1 MTEGI
6 PRARKVTFEDFRSR
20 SPLMRNEI
28 EKARRAA
35 RSDVSMLIL
44 GETGTGKTQLASAI
58 HHASGRQE
66 QPFVNCS
73 VLPASLLESELFGH
87 ERGAF
92 TSAERERRG
101 KFELAHR
108 GTLFLDEIGNMSA
121 GAQAKILRAVED
133 KQFERVGGEKTIEAD
148 VRILAATNV
157 SEDQL
162 KGAVGFRK
170 DLFYRLAEEVITI
183 PPLRERKED
192 IELLVNHFVQ
202 VFNEELGASIQGM
215 SDATMSYM
223 YRYEWPGN
231 LRELRNVIRRGVIH
245 SNRDLIW
252 LEDLQ
257 FAPKLGE
264 DLESEE
270 LAEKQHRIRTLEK
283 EVERLERDQ
292 EETEESLALEIVV
305 RNHIR
310 RVLELTEGNKKKAS
324 ELLGISRPT
333 LDRKL
338 KKFEMI

>member
-1 MTEGI
+1 MTEGVS
-6 PRARKVTFEDFRSR
+6 RAREVTFEDFRSR
-20 SPLMRNEI
+20 SPLMRDAI
-28 EKARRAA
+28 ERARRAA
-35 RSDVSMLIL
+35 QSDVSMLIL

-58 HHASGRQE
+58 HHASARRE
-66 QPFVNCS
+66 NPFVNCS

-101 KFELAHR
+101 KFELADR
-108 GTLFLDEIGNMSA
+108 GTLFLDEIGNMA
-121 GAQAKILRAVED
+121 PGAQAKILRAVED
-133 KQFERVGGEKTIEAD
+133 KQFERVGGEKTIKAD

-157 SEDQL
+157 SLDQL
-162 KGAVGFRK
+162 SGGEGFRQ
-170 DLFYRLAEEVITI
+170 DLFYRLAEVIIEI

-202 VFNEELGASIQGM
+202 VFNEELGTSVQGM

-231 LRELRNVIRRGVIH
+231 LRELRNVIRRGMIH
-245 SNRDLIW
+245 SNRELIW

-264 DLESEE
+264 VFE
-270 LAEKQHRIRTLEK
+270 
-283 EVERLERDQ
+283 
-292 EETEESLALEIVV
+292 EETEESLLLEVVV
-305 RNHIR
+305 RNHIQK
-310 RVLELTEGNKKKAS
+310 VLELTEGNKKKAS

-338 KKFEMI
+338 KKYTMI

>member
-1 MTEGI
+1 
-6 PRARKVTFEDFRSR
+6 
-20 SPLMRNEI
+20 MRDAI
-28 EKARRAA
+28 ERARRAA
-35 RSDVSMLIL
+35 QSDVSMLIL

-58 HHASGRQE
+58 HHASARRE
-66 QPFVNCS
+66 NPFVNCS

-101 KFELAHR
+101 KFELADR
-108 GTLFLDEIGNMSA
+108 GTLFLDEIGNMA
-121 GAQAKILRAVED
+121 PGAQAKILRAVED
-133 KQFERVGGEKTIEAD
+133 KQFERVGGEKTIKAD

-157 SEDQL
+157 SLDQL
-162 KGAVGFRK
+162 SGGEGFRQ
-170 DLFYRLAEEVITI
+170 DLFYRLAEVIIEI

-202 VFNEELGASIQGM
+202 VFNEELGTSVQGM

-231 LRELRNVIRRGVIH
+231 LRELRNVIRRGMIH
-245 SNRDLIW
+245 SNRELIW

-264 DLESEE
+264 VFE
-270 LAEKQHRIRTLEK
+270 
-283 EVERLERDQ
+283 
-292 EETEESLALEIVV
+292 EETEESLLLEVVV
-305 RNHIR
+305 RNHIQK
-310 RVLELTEGNKKKAS
+310 VLELTEGNKKKAS

-338 KKFEMI
+338 KKYTMI